1 MGETTPAV
9 PQLILGCLPALT
21 AAATM
26 AWALAR
32 RRTAAHT
39 RLARPTAA
47 CALLSLASTVA
58 VTTHPGSYLK
68 LAGAA
73 LLLPLIA
80 AVARWSPRRDARIAV
95 PLAALAVAAWPV
107 PLVNGGFLERAG
119 AASFWLLP
127 ALAAAA
133 LGASPRRVEQ
143 RRRTAVTEA
152 RRAQRL
158 QLSRDL
164 HDFVAHD
171 VSGIVVQA
179 QAARFLAPTDP
190 GQAVLALERIEKAG
204 LNALEAMDRTMH
216 MLDGDQEPASTS
228 HHPPG
233 VAQLPTL
240 LDDFTAVSGTS
251 GTEVR
256 LHLPPGAA
264 DAFALAAPEAGALA
278 YRIVAEALTNIH
290 RHAPRTP
297 RVEVHFSPVAAG
309 VELRVINEPPRTP
322 TSHRHRPTA
331 LRRRGGRG
339 IAALT
344 QDVQARGGSLTAGP
358 HGEGGWYL
366 TAVLPLPAALAKEPR
381 ESKQSRESREPRAAE
396 QPEKP
401 EEPEEPEEPK

>member
-9 PQLILGCLPALT
+9 PQLLLGCLPALA
-21 AAATM
+21 AAATVT
-26 AWALAR
+26 WTLAR
-32 RRTAAHT
+32 RHTAAHT
-39 RLARPTAA
+39 RLARPTVV
-47 CALLSLASTVA
+47 CALLSLGSTA
-58 VTTHPGSYLK
+58 AATTHTGSALK
-68 LAGAA
+68 LVDAV

-80 AVARWSPRRDARIAV
+80 AVARWSPRRELRIAI

-107 PLVNGGFLERAG
+107 PLVHAGFLERAG

-133 LGASPRRVEQ
+133 LGAYPRHVEQ
-143 RRRTAVTEA
+143 RRRTAVAAA

-216 MLDGDQEPASTS
+216 LLDGDQEPASTS
-228 HHPPG
+228 YQPPG
-233 VAQLPTL
+233 IAQLTTL
-240 LDDFTAVSGTS
+240 LDDFTALS

-256 LHLPPGAA
+256 LQLPPSAA
-264 DAFALAAPEAGALA
+264 DDLALAAPEAGALA

-297 RVEVHFSPVAAG
+297 RAEVRLSPTPTG
-309 VELRVINEPPRTP
+309 VELCVTNEPSGTP
-322 TSHRHRPTA
+322 SSHRPTG

-344 QDVQARGGSLTAGP
+344 EDVRARGGSLTAGP
-358 HGEGGWYL
+358 LDEGGWCL
-366 TAVLPLPAALAKEPR
+366 TAVLPLPAGMSAPAK
-381 ESKQSRESREPRAAE
+381 ESREPKE
-396 QPEKP
+396 PKGPKVP
-401 EEPEEPEEPK
+401 EESKEPK

>member
-9 PQLILGCLPALT
+9 PQLILGCLPALA
-21 AAATM
+21 AAATVT
-26 AWALAR
+26 WTLAR

-39 RLARPTAA
+39 RLARPTVA
-47 CALLSLASTVA
+47 CALLSLASTA
-58 VTTHPGSYLK
+58 AATPHTGSALK
-68 LAGAA
+68 LMDAV

-80 AVARWSPRRDARIAV
+80 AVARWSPRRELRLAI

-107 PLVNGGFLERAG
+107 PLVHAGFLERAG

-133 LGASPRRVEQ
+133 LGGYPRHVEQ
-143 RRRTAVTEA
+143 RRRTAVAEA

-171 VSGIVVQA
+171 ISGIVVQA

-216 MLDGDQEPASTS
+216 LLDGDQEPASTS

-233 VAQLPTL
+233 IAQLPTL
-240 LDDFTAVSGTS
+240 LDDFAALS

-256 LHLPPGAA
+256 LQLPPGAA

-290 RHAPRTP
+290 RHAPGTP
-297 RVEVHFSPVAAG
+297 RAEVRLSPTPTG
-309 VELRVINEPPRTP
+309 VELCVTNEPPGTP
-322 TSHRHRPTA
+322 SSHRPTG
-331 LRRRGGRG
+331 LCRRGGRG

-344 QDVQARGGSLTAGP
+344 EDVQARGGSLTAGP
-358 HGEGGWYL
+358 LDEGGWCL
-366 TAVLPLPAALAKEPR
+366 TAVLPLPAAPTK
-381 ESKQSRESREPRAAE
+381 ESREPKESKRPTV
-396 QPEKP
+396 PEKP
-401 EEPEEPEEPK
+401 ENPK

>member
-9 PQLILGCLPALT
+9 PELILGGLPTLV
-21 AAATM
+21 AAVTVI
-26 AWALAR
+26 WALAR
-32 RRTAAHT
+32 RRAAAHR

-47 CALLSLASTVA
+47 CALLSLMTTVA
-58 VTTHPGSYLK
+58 VTPHTGAYLK
-68 LAGAA
+68 LVEAG

-80 AVARWSPRRDARIAV
+80 AVARWSPLRELRIAV
-95 PLAALAVAAWPV
+95 PLAALAVAAWPA
-107 PLVNGGFLERAG
+107 PLVNGSFLERTG
-119 AASFWLLP
+119 VASFWLLP

-133 LGASPRRVEQ
+133 IGGYPRHVEQ
-143 RRRTAVTEA
+143 RRRTAVTAA

-216 MLDGDQEPASTS
+216 MLDDDQELASTS
-228 HHPPG
+228 HRPPG
-233 VAQLPTL
+233 IAQLPTL
-240 LDDFTAVSGTS
+240 IDDFTALS
-251 GTEVR
+251 GTETR
-256 LHLPPGAA
+256 LHLPPSAA
-264 DAFALAAPEAGALA
+264 EAFTLAAPEAGALA

-297 RVEVHFSPVAAG
+297 RAEVRFSPSPTG
-309 VELRVINEPPRTP
+309 MELRVTNEPPDTP
-322 TSHRHRPTA
+322 SSHPRRPTA

-339 IAALT
+339 LVALT
-344 QDVQARGGSLTAGP
+344 DDVRARGGTLTAGP
-358 HGEGGWYL
+358 HGEGGWCL
-366 TAVLPLPAALAKEPR
+366 TAILPLSTSPTKEPKKR
-381 ESKQSRESREPRAAE
+381 PK
-396 QPEKP
+396 
-401 EEPEEPEEPK
+401 EPKLPKEPK